1 MPGLKW
7 VASAFVSGGNH
18 DGKREVRMEEEGRDG
33 VRVMEGDHD
42 CVQKR

>member
-7 VASAFVSGGNH
+7 VASALVSGGDH
-18 DGKREVRMEEEGRDG
+18 DGKGEVRMEEERRDG
-33 VRVMEGDHD
+33 VRVMGGNHG